1 MPGDTL
7 LLKSQPNYP
16 SLIMNRYLP
25 KLKFETKVERSKE
38 KVNLP
43 EDLALCRGSR
53 IRLQRVTSDLHQF
66 NIIVGLAGDLVG
78 KDVYFVFS

>member
-1 MPGDTL
+1 MKIYTTTYVQML
-7 LLKSQPNYP
+7 NYT

-25 KLKFETKVERSKE
+25 KLKFETKAERSKE

-53 IRLQRVTSDLHQF
+53 IRLQRVTNFHQF
-66 NIIVGLAGDLVG
+66 NIIVGLAGDSVG